1 MTTGSTTSDFYRS
14 WSAQSQI
21 QEEISIRNLPEAIC
35 RPLCGIVS
43 TSWTYRPMAGG
54 VCSIDNN
61 KQNTTSTPN
70 PPTTSMIC
78 VSSLPHN

>member
-1 MTTGSTTSDFYRS
+1 MTTGSTTSDFFRS
-14 WSAQSQI
+14 LTGQPQI
-21 QEEISIRNLPEAIC
+21 QEEISIGNLPGAIR
-35 RPLCGIVS
+35 RPLCVIVS

-61 KQNTTSTPN
+61 KQNTTNTPN

-78 VSSLPHN
+78 VSSLLYD